1 MCIVG
6 AEGNGGGLFGRK
18 VLPEFLGLEVFLRYL
33 AVVLVIYFN
42 LILFLGRE
50 MGQTIYCI
58 NW

>member
-1 MCIVG
+1 M
-6 AEGNGGGLFGRK
+6 EGDCLEEK
-18 VLPEFLGLEVFLRYL
+18 YWGLEVFLRYL